1 MRSKV
6 KSGTTGLTNKLSL
19 YFGEEIITKEPH
31 NINPRD
37 DWCNVAQSCRKKTIP
52 VLAFGE
58 VKANVALRATI
69 A

>member
-37 DWCNVAQSCRKKTIP
+37 D
-52 VLAFGE
+52 
-58 VKANVALRATI
+58 
-69 A
+69 

>member
-19 YFGEEIITKEPH
+19 YFGEEKITKEPH

-37 DWCNVAQSCRKKTIP
+37 D
-52 VLAFGE
+52 
-58 VKANVALRATI
+58 
-69 A
+69 